1 MDVAGASCAEMEA
14 AVVSAIALELGVS
27 EDSVVVT
34 LDGCRRLADI
44 PEHHRFGRRLAEWS
58 FSYSVIVEA
67 SAVTSVEEDLL
78 TIALDPENFTSIL
91 SDSLI
96 AEGVAEVNATAVT
109 VQVVIANLTITS
121 TTTTNTTTTTTTTN
135 TTASTTTTTTTT
147 NTTTSMTTT
156 TTTTMTTTS
165 TTIVTPGSPTI
176 ASVTESGLGEVTIEV
191 NEVSDTGGSPVLGYG
206 CTAVESDVYGTSNS
220 TVVVISGLSP
230 STEYSVRCQ
239 ATNSVGSSSLGVAR
253 NITTSDVPSAPSI
266 MEVAV
271 TGDGQ
276 LTVYLSEPLDL
287 GGAETMAYVCN
298 DVTGTDEAGT
308 TSVDGVVFV
317 VFEGLT
323 PGTAYSFTCLATN
336 WLGNSSAST
345 SSVAVVAKAAPLGPS
360 LDCVVPMDGSV
371 EIQVSDLNVGEE
383 YAAVTSITC
392 SVSLDESSTNAQE
405 LATGYDSLEK
415 FGTDAEIL
423 QFGASGSQ
431 LYSGNSSYSLFL
443 LQDRPVVTSGATL
456 DTVVLEFD
464 YLITGCPSDGNVTL
478 GIGFGNSSSIRSIS
492 SIVASRTLSDNSMG
506 PECDGTTTFGSGYI
520 DVSGLARPMG
530 EYDYFALV
538 VLNAGRSMHLRPGT
552 LQVEWSYTHY
562 EVVNDKVTVTG
573 ISNLEEFS
581 VSCQA
586 RSVAGITTTTFT
598 ESLVTGTAL
607 TVVYSFVTATG
618 TVADLDA
625 TTIRTEVAS
634 WCSVPLSYVVL
645 DAPFDGCPNW
655 RRLQDEADVEVSVM
669 TEGAS
674 DENLDSLTETL
685 TNLADSTTFAET
697 IGAETVTVV
706 ELPVLQAEEFLDS
719 TLSSLSV
726 VSGGNEMVLVPQ
738 FDGDVQT
745 YDVNVTSLEFEVTGV
760 ANSALSSVTVDVE
773 PDSSTFTVTT
783 VAPEFLA
790 VLVTVVARDRSS
802 TTYTLRV
809 YFQPIQCVSCVS
821 GTCDFFQGL
830 CTCASDWSGEY
841 CDTYCPGDEPC
852 NGLGTCVEGEGC
864 VCDVTYGNATCLTRV
879 CPECQQNGTCIPGEQ
894 TLTSTWTCDCPYPY
908 TGMECAEQLCPD
920 DCSSAGTCNSE
931 SGLCTC
937 FVGYSGI
944 SCNETD
950 PVLSLEPLSK
960 TIEISF
966 VFGMDGYT
974 ISDEGPQPTYRSF
987 DFYGPDFLEGLY
999 LIVQRARNSSVL
1011 EMRDDHISWIEE
1023 LQGLYPDDFPF
1034 NSDISYAYLDSF
1046 FRSYDGSYGGD
1057 LGTDGTNFDGNV
1069 LWTRVRLRTNR
1080 LTTASATDL
1089 EPLWEEWKNFVDQ
1102 QNGQLHGDLQFLMI
1116 ASAWTRVYLEL
1127 SIVSSTLTSL
1137 ALSVGIT
1144 LVSMIIF
1151 TGNLLIALYTII
1163 TTTLTLCTLFGFTFS
1178 ILQWEFG
1185 PIEAIGMVAFV
1196 GVSVDYILHLG
1207 HCYCHSEQTNRRE
1220 IVTNTLGNVGFVV
1233 VGGAVTTA
1241 GASCFLWACEI
1252 YFFVQLGILL
1262 FANTVICCFFSLFFM
1277 ASLLIIGGPLGNCCS
1292 VGGTIRYILSVKRWL
1307 SS

>member
-1 MDVAGASCAEMEA
+1 VAGATCAEMEA
-14 AVVSAIALELGVS
+14 AVVSAIATELGVS

-34 LDGCRRLADI
+34 LDGCRRLADMS
-44 PEHHRFGRRLAEWS
+44 EHQHFGRRLLEWT

-78 TIALDPENFTSIL
+78 AIAVDPENFTSIL

-96 AEGVAEVNATAVT
+96 AEGVAEVNATALT
-109 VQVVIANLTITS
+109 VQVVIANLTTTTTTTTKTTTTKTTTNTTTS
-121 TTTTNTTTTTTTTN
+121 TTTTNTTTTTTT
-135 TTASTTTTTTTT
+135 STTTI
-147 NTTTSMTTT
+147 
-156 TTTTMTTTS
+156 TTTS
-165 TTIVTPGSPTI
+165 TTIVAPGSPTI
-176 ASVTESGLGEVTIEV
+176 ASVTDSGLGEVTIEV
-191 NEVSDTGGSPVLGYG
+191 NEVSDTGGSPVLGYW

-239 ATNSVGSSSLGVAR
+239 ATNSVGYSSLGVAR

-298 DVTGTDEAGT
+298 DVTGTDEAAT

-317 VFEGLT
+317 VFDGLT
-323 PGTAYSFTCLATN
+323 PGAAYSFTCLATN

-345 SSVAVVAKAAPLGPS
+345 SSVAVVAKAAPLWPS
-360 LDCVVPMDGSV
+360 LDCVVPKDGSV
-371 EIQVSDLNVGEE
+371 DIQVSYPNVGEE

-392 SVSLDESSTNAQE
+392 SVSLDESSMNAQE
-405 LATGYDSLEK
+405 LATGYAGLLAV
-415 FGTDAEIL
+415 GTDAEIL

-431 LYSGNSSYSLFL
+431 LYSGSSSYSLFV
-443 LQDRPVVTSGATL
+443 LQDRPLVTSGATL

-464 YLITGCPSDGNVTL
+464 YLITGCPSNGSVTL
-478 GIGFGNSSSIRSIS
+478 GIALGSSSSGISIS

-506 PECDGTTTFGSGYI
+506 SECGGSTTFGPGYI
-520 DVSGLARPMG
+520 DVSGLARVTG
-530 EYDYFALV
+530 DDEYFALI
-538 VLNAGRSMHLRPGT
+538 VLNTGRSAHVRPAA

-573 ISNLEEFS
+573 ITNLEEFS

-586 RSVAGITTTTFT
+586 RSVAGIAKTTLT

-607 TVVYSFVTATG
+607 TIVYSFVTASG

-625 TTIRTEVAS
+625 TTIRTEISS

-645 DAPFDGCPNW
+645 DAPFDGCPSW
-655 RRLQDEADVEVSVM
+655 RRRLDEADVQVSVM
-669 TEGAS
+669 TEGAL
-674 DENLDSLTETL
+674 DENLDSLTDTL

-697 IGAETVTVV
+697 IGAQTVTVV
-706 ELPVLQAEEFLDS
+706 ELPVLQAEEFWDS

-738 FDGDVQT
+738 FDGDIQN
-745 YDVNVTSLEFEVTGV
+745 YEVNVTSLEYEVTGV

-783 VAPEFLA
+783 VAPEFSA
-790 VLVTVVARDRSS
+790 ILVTVVARDLSS

-809 YFQPIQCVSCVS
+809 YFQPIDCVSCVS

-841 CDTYCPGDEPC
+841 CDTYCPGDDPC

-864 VCDVTYGNATCLTRV
+864 VCDVTYGNATCLERV
-879 CPECQQNGTCIPGEQ
+879 CPECQQNGTCIPGDQ
-894 TLTSTWTCDCPYPY
+894 TLTSTWTCDCPSPY
-908 TGMECAEQLCPD
+908 TGTECAEQVCPD
-920 DCSSAGTCNSE
+920 DCSSAGTCNSA
-931 SGLCTC
+931 SGSCTC
-937 FVGYSGI
+937 YVGYSGI

-950 PVLSLEPLSK
+950 PILSLEPLSK

-966 VFGMDGYT
+966 VFGMSGYT
-974 ISDEGPQPTYRSF
+974 IGEEGPQPTYRSF
-987 DFYGPDFLEGLY
+987 DFYNSDFLEGVY

-1011 EMRDDHISWIEE
+1011 EMRDDHISWIEA
-1023 LQGLYPDDFPF
+1023 LQGLYPNSFPF
-1034 NSDISYAYLDSF
+1034 NSNISYAYVDSF
-1046 FRSYDGSYGGD
+1046 FRSFDASYGQD
-1057 LGTDGTNFDGNV
+1057 LGTDGPNFDGNI
-1069 LWTRVRLRTNR
+1069 LWTQVRLRTNR

-1102 QNGQLHGDLQFLMI
+1102 QNGQLGGDLQFLMI
-1116 ASAWTRVYLEL
+1116 SSAWTRVYLEL

-1207 HCYCHSEQTNRRE
+1207 HCYCHSEQSNRRD

-1241 GASCFLWACEI
+1241 GASMFLWACEI
-1252 YFFVQLGILL
+1252 YFFVQLGLLL
-1262 FANTVICCFFSLFFM
+1262 FANTVICCFYSLFFM
-1277 ASLLIIGGPLGNCCS
+1277 GALLMIGGPLGICCS
-1292 VGGTIRYILSVKRWL
+1292 VGGTIQYILGGALFKK
-1307 SS
+1307 SSSH